1 MSWSREV
8 GRVVDDLEDA
18 VADGVEASREFLASP
33 TGQRVRR
40 IVAGGLVL
48 AAPIIFRHPFFRTPI
63 GRVIVLAGG
72 AAILT
77 KAADAIR
84 DWEPVPP
91 NPPPFT
97 QS

>member
-1 MSWSREV
+1 
-8 GRVVDDLEDA
+8 
-18 VADGVEASREFLASP
+18 
-33 TGQRVRR
+33 
-40 IVAGGLVL
+40 VL